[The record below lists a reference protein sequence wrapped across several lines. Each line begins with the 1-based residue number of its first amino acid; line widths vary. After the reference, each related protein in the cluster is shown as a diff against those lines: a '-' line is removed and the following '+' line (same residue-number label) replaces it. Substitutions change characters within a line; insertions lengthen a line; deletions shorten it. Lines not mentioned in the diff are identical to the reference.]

1 MSATLAIEDIIVAL
15 LFMLLMVLAK
25 ESLRRQLEDA
35 GYQRR
40 EASSRSKRFFLYA
53 TGYIVVF
60 MVCGVL
66 HQTRT
71 LLGWPAYMI
80 FSLLI
85 VGGAWGWLRLRR
97 VSPVR
102 GAG

>member
-1 MSATLAIEDIIVAL
+1 MSVKLAVEDVVIMS
-15 LFMLLMVLAK
+15 LFMLLMALAK
-25 ESLRRQLEDA
+25 ESLRRQLEET
-35 GYQRR
+35 GHQHQ
-40 EASSRSKRFFLYA
+40 EALSRARRFFLYA
-53 TGYIVVF
+53 ICYIIVF

-85 VGGAWGWLRLRR
+85 LGGAWGWLRLRR
-97 VSPVR
+97 VSSV
-102 GAG
+102 